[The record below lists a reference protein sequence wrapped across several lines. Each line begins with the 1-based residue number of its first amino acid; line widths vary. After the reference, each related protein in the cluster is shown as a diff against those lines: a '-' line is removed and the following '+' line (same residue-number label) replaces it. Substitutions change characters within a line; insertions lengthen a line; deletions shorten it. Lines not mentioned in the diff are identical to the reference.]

1 MRMARN
7 VFAAALVSLAA
18 AACGTTSEV
27 RLKTPVQQATSF
39 DFRDERPPENRA
51 SNVVESVAGTS
62 TFYGD
67 DRLSPSA
74 AELTKARLHNAF
86 GPELSGKTV
95 TLDVFTVSVFDPAAV
110 IDENQFAAATRNAP
124 ASNPAAGA
132 LGALLARPIV
142 YGIESMKSQ
151 KSIQVRMAGKV
162 GEQHFSVTYAEQ
174 VRGRVTERNV
184 VNTIT
189 RSLDRLVGDLKH
201 PAAQQ

>member
-1 MRMARN
+1 MRMAKRLC
-7 VFAAALVSLAA
+7 AAALVSLTV
-18 AACGTTSEV
+18 ACGTTSEV
-27 RLKTPVQQATSF
+27 RLATPVQQATSF
-39 DFRDERPPENRA
+39 NFVDERPPENRA
-51 SNVVESVAGTS
+51 SNVVEGVAGTS

-67 DRLSPSA
+67 DKLSPTA
-74 AELTKARLHNAF
+74 PELTKAWLQKAF
-86 GPELSGKTV
+86 GSELSGKTV
-95 TLDVFTVSVFDPAAV
+95 TLDVFTVSVFDPGAV

-132 LGALLARPIV
+132 LGALLARPII
-142 YGIESMKSQ
+142 YGIESVKAQ

-189 RSLDRLVGDLKH
+189 RGLDRLVFDLKR
-201 PAAQQ
+201 PAVQQ